1 MRNLAK
7 YPVAETEITGA
18 LERLACSIE
27 DEGGVGDMRPLLL
40 RTAMQIVITAGNMLH
55 EINTR
60 LDTKEPPIKYTTPWH
75 VAIDLVKVCEWQE
88 R

>member
-1 MRNLAK
+1 MRNLLEH
-7 YPVAETEITGA
+7 PITETEITGA

-55 EINTR
+55 EVGDR

-75 VAIDLVKVCEWQE
+75 IATDLLTACEWQK